1 VWLYPRFLGQKMS
14 LKKEIGAAIRSI
26 RTVRG
31 ADYGDLAEVSVKAN
45 INKLEQGMS
54 NITLEKLVELSKAL
68 QFDSVALLAMCV
80 AMQNEEH
87 YSLTLKRAADQL
99 DAFQAEGGM
108 ALFSS
113 QLIGRELL
121 QRPRGKPK
129 KSKNEE
135 AVRDLKAAGFTQ
147 AEVVEKLGLS
157 KSTVHRYWQS

>member
-1 VWLYPRFLGQKMS
+1 MS

-80 AMQNEEH
+80 AIQNEEH
-87 YSLTLKRAADQL
+87 YSLTLKRATDQL

-108 ALFSS
+108 ELFSS
-113 QLIGRELL
+113 QLIGRELV

-129 KSKNEE
+129 KTKNEE
-135 AVRDLKAAGFTQ
+135 AVRELKAAGFSQ
-147 AEVVEKLGLS
+147 ADVVEKLGLS

>member
-1 VWLYPRFLGQKMS
+1 MS

-54 NITLEKLVELSKAL
+54 NITLEKLVELSEAL

-129 KSKNEE
+129 KTQNEE
-135 AVRDLKAAGFTQ
+135 AVRELKAAGFSQ

>member
-1 VWLYPRFLGQKMS
+1 MS
-14 LKKEIGAAIRSI
+14 LKKEIGAAIRSV

-45 INKLEQGMS
+45 INKLEQGVS
-54 NITLEKLVELSKAL
+54 SITLEKLVELSKAL
-68 QFDSVALLAMCV
+68 KFDSVALLAMCV

-87 YSLTLKRAADQL
+87 YSLSLKRAADQL
-99 DAFQAEGGM
+99 DEFQAEGGM
-108 ALFSS
+108 ELFSS
-113 QLIGRELL
+113 QLIGRELV

-129 KSKNEE
+129 KTKNEE
-135 AVRDLKAAGFTQ
+135 AVRELRAAGFSQ

>member
-1 VWLYPRFLGQKMS
+1 MS
-14 LKKEIGAAIRSI
+14 LKKDIGAAIRSI

-54 NITLEKLVELSKAL
+54 NITLEKLVDLSKAL

-80 AMQNEEH
+80 AMQKGEH

-108 ALFSS
+108 ELFSS
-113 QLIGRELL
+113 QLIGRELV

-129 KSKNEE
+129 KTKNEE
-135 AVRDLKAAGFTQ
+135 AVEELKAAGFSQ
-147 AEVVEKLGLS
+147 AETAERLGLA
-157 KSTVHRYWQS
+157 KSTVHRYWHS

>member
-99 DAFQAEGGM
+99 DAFQAEGGL

>member
-1 VWLYPRFLGQKMS
+1 MS

-31 ADYGDLAEVSVKAN
+31 ADYGNLAEVSVKAN

-54 NITLEKLVELSKAL
+54 NITLEILVELSKAL

-80 AMQNEEH
+80 AIQNEEH
-87 YSLTLKRAADQL
+87 YSLTLKRATDQL

-108 ALFSS
+108 ELFSS
-113 QLIGRELL
+113 QLIGRELV

-129 KSKNEE
+129 KTKNEE
-135 AVRDLKAAGFTQ
+135 AVRELKAAGFSQ
-147 AEVVEKLGLS
+147 ADVVEKLGLS

>member
-1 VWLYPRFLGQKMS
+1 MS

-45 INKLEQGMS
+45 INKLEQGVS
-54 NITLEKLVELSKAL
+54 SITLEKLVELSKAL

-80 AMQNEEH
+80 AMQNGEH
-87 YSLTLKRAADQL
+87 YSLTLKRAEDQL

-108 ALFSS
+108 ELFSS
-113 QLIGRELL
+113 QIIGRELL
-121 QRPRGKPK
+121 QRPRGKPRK
-129 KSKNEE
+129 TKNEE
-135 AVRDLKAAGFTQ
+135 AVRELKAAGFSQ
-147 AEVVEKLGLS
+147 ADVVEKLGLS

>member
-1 VWLYPRFLGQKMS
+1 MS

-26 RTVRG
+26 RSVRG

-45 INKLEQGMS
+45 INKLEQGVS
-54 NITLEKLVELSKAL
+54 SITLEKLVELSEAL

-87 YSLTLKRAADQL
+87 YSLTLKRAEDQL
-99 DAFQAEGGM
+99 DTFQAEGGM
-108 ALFSS
+108 ELFSS

-129 KSKNEE
+129 KTKNEE
-135 AVRDLKAAGFTQ
+135 AVRDLKLAGFSQ
-147 AEVVEKLGLS
+147 AEVVEKLGLA
-157 KSTVHRYWQS
+157 KSTVNRYWKS

>member
-1 VWLYPRFLGQKMS
+1 MS

-54 NITLEKLVELSKAL
+54 NITLEKLVDLSKAL

-80 AMQNEEH
+80 AMQKGEH

-108 ALFSS
+108 ELFSS
-113 QLIGRELL
+113 QLIGRELVR
-121 QRPRGKPK
+121 RPRGKPK
-129 KSKNEE
+129 KTKNEE
-135 AVRDLKAAGFTQ
+135 AVRELKAAGFSQ
-147 AEVVEKLGLS
+147 AEVVEKLGLA
-157 KSTVHRYWQS
+157 KSTVNRYWKL

>member
-1 VWLYPRFLGQKMS
+1 MS

-54 NITLEKLVELSKAL
+54 NITLEKLVELSRAL
-68 QFDSVALLAMCV
+68 QFDAVALLAMCV

-87 YSLTLKRAADQL
+87 YSLTLKRAAEQL
-99 DAFQAEGGM
+99 HTFQAEGGM
-108 ALFSS
+108 ELFSS
-113 QLIGRELL
+113 QLLGRQLL

-135 AVRDLKAAGFTQ
+135 AVRDLKAAGFSQ
-147 AEVVEKLGLS
+147 AEVVEKLGLA

>member
-1 VWLYPRFLGQKMS
+1 MS

-54 NITLEKLVELSKAL
+54 NITLEKLVDLSKAL

-80 AMQNEEH
+80 AMQKGEH
-87 YSLTLKRAADQL
+87 YSLTLKRATDQL

-108 ALFSS
+108 ELFSS
-113 QLIGRELL
+113 QLIGRELI

-129 KSKNEE
+129 KTKNEE
-135 AVRDLKAAGFTQ
+135 AVRELKAAGFSQ

>member
-1 VWLYPRFLGQKMS
+1 MS

-87 YSLTLKRAADQL
+87 YSLILKRAADQL
-99 DAFQAEGGM
+99 DEFQAEGGM

-129 KSKNEE
+129 KSKNEK
-135 AVRDLKAAGFTQ
+135 AVRELRAAGFSQ
-147 AEVVEKLGLS
+147 AEVVEKLGLA
-157 KSTVHRYWQS
+157 KSTVHRYWKE

>member
-1 VWLYPRFLGQKMS
+1 MS

-26 RTVRG
+26 RTVRE

-87 YSLTLKRAADQL
+87 YSLTLKRAEDQL
-99 DAFQAEGGM
+99 DVFQAEGGM
-108 ALFSS
+108 ELFRS
-113 QLIGRELL
+113 QLIGGELI
-121 QRPRGKPK
+121 QRPRGKPRK
-129 KSKNEE
+129 TKNEQ
-135 AVRDLKAAGFTQ
+135 AVRELKAAGFTQ

>member
-1 VWLYPRFLGQKMS
+1 MS

-54 NITLEKLVELSKAL
+54 NITLEKLVELSRAL
-68 QFDSVALLAMCV
+68 QFDAVALLAMCV

-87 YSLTLKRAADQL
+87 YSLTLKRAAEQL
-99 DAFQAEGGM
+99 HTFQAEGGM
-108 ALFSS
+108 ELFSS

-129 KSKNEE
+129 KTKNEE
-135 AVRDLKAAGFTQ
+135 AVRELKAAGFSQ

>member
-1 VWLYPRFLGQKMS
+1 MS

-45 INKLEQGMS
+45 INKLEQGLS
-54 NITLEKLVELSKAL
+54 NITLEKLVDLSKAL

-80 AMQNEEH
+80 AMQNGEH

-108 ALFSS
+108 ELFSS

-129 KSKNEE
+129 KTNNEE
-135 AVRDLKAAGFTQ
+135 AVRELKAAGFSQ
-147 AEVVEKLGLS
+147 AEAVEKLGLA
-157 KSTVHRYWQS
+157 KSTVNRYWNS

>member
-1 VWLYPRFLGQKMS
+1 MS

-26 RTVRG
+26 RSVRG

-54 NITLEKLVELSKAL
+54 NITLEKLVDLSKAL

-80 AMQNEEH
+80 AMQKGEH

-108 ALFSS
+108 ELFSS
-113 QLIGRELL
+113 QLIGRELV

-129 KSKNEE
+129 KTKNEE
-135 AVRDLKAAGFTQ
+135 AVRELKAAGFSQ
-147 AEVVEKLGLS
+147 AEAVEKLGLS